1 MNKNLKGILAVAGTL
16 GLIGA
21 VYYFMIYRNTPIG
34 QANKNFDDVAD
45 NLGGA
50 KLINSAK
57 DTIMVDFNNNKNQA
71 SFFNNNRFS
80 ITTKGIDGYLKKGT
94 YLDGG
99 KKLIIDEGG
108 TIEGNSVWANL
119 SKAIQ

>member
-1 MNKNLKGILAVAGTL
+1 MNKNTKGIIAVAATL

-21 VYYFMIYRNTPIG
+21 AYYFLIYRNSDK
-34 QANKNFDDVAD
+34 KNFDDVSD

-57 DTIMVDFNNNKNQA
+57 DTVMVDFNNGKNQA

-80 ITTKGIDGYLKKGT
+80 ITTKGITGYLKKGT

-99 KKLIIDEGG
+99 KKLIIDEGN
-108 TIEGNSVWANL
+108 TIEGDSVWENL
-119 SKAIQ
+119 NKAII